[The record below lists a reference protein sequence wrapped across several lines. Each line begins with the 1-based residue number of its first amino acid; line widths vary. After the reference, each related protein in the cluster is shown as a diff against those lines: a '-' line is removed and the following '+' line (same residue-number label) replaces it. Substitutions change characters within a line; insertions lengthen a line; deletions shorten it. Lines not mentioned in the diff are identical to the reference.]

1 MQEYKAWWGKEE
13 KKNLESV
20 AACTALSMFSGN
32 FVSSLEERLTAL
44 FPGYHALAVNS
55 GTAALHL
62 ALECIGIRPGDE
74 VIVPAVSYAATALAP
89 LYVGA
94 KPIFADVIE
103 GSFTLDPMS
112 CERIISSRT
121 RAIIFVNLYGTTG
134 TISEIVD
141 LCKRHDLK
149 LVQDCAQSF
158 GTRLS
163 GRLVGAECDVT
174 CFSFFE
180 TKTIS
185 TGEGGA
191 VLFRN
196 EESIEKGRRLRHHG
210 MDVSIGCRTVK
221 LVGYNFKM
229 CELQAAV
236 TLAQLSK
243 IERLVQLRRD
253 FASVVRSALEPVVLL
268 QQAPINE
275 TTCWDKVCFL
285 LKDLVERK
293 GTESLGKSHG
303 VRRYLSRPLCNEPVF
318 EGCLRD
324 PNLATTRDFC
334 DRHLVIQCSPVF
346 DEHGLRM
353 LSRDFARQIADMR
366 GKVQA
371 L

>member
-1 MQEYKAWWGKEE
+1 MQEYRAWWGNEE
-13 KKNLESV
+13 KQILESV
-20 AACTALSMFSGN
+20 VTCSALSMFSGS
-32 FVSSLEERLTAL
+32 FVSSLEEHLTAM

-94 KPIFADVIE
+94 KPVFADIVE

-112 CERIISSRT
+112 CERVISSRT
-121 RAIIFVNLYGTTG
+121 RAVIFVNLYGTTG
-134 TISEIVD
+134 TISEVVD

-158 GTRLS
+158 GTRMS
-163 GRLVGAECDVT
+163 GRLVGAEGDAS

-180 TKTIS
+180 TKAIS

-191 VLFRN
+191 VLLRN
-196 EESIEKGRRLRHHG
+196 RESIEKGRRLRHHG
-210 MDVSIGCRTVK
+210 MDVNTGCRTVK
-221 LVGYNFKM
+221 LMGYNFKM

-253 FASVVRSALEPVVLL
+253 FAHVVRSALEAVVLL
-268 QQAPINE
+268 QQVPINE
-275 TTCWDKVCFL
+275 TTCWDKICFL
-285 LKDLVERK
+285 LKDPMERK
-293 GTESLGKSHG
+293 DAESLGKSLG
-303 VRRYLSRPLCNEPVF
+303 VWRYLSRPLCDEPVF
-318 EGCLRD
+318 EGCLSD
-324 PNLATTRDFC
+324 SKLMTTRDFC

-346 DEHGLRM
+346 DEHGLRR
-353 LSRDFARQIADMR
+353 LSRNFARKLAEMR
-366 GKVQA
+366 GKV
-371 L
+371 